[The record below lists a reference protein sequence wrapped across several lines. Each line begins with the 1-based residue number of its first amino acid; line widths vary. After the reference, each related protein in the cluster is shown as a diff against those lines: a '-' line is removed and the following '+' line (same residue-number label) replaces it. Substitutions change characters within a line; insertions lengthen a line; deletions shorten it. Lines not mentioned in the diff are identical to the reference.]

1 MYFWFAIGVFVGSIV
16 TQVIVRLKST
26 EGVLRIDHSNP
37 EKDIYRIE
45 FDSIDSLSKVKKVV
59 LKVDN
64 NAVLSQQ

>member
-16 TQVIVRLKST
+16 TQVIIRLKSA
-26 EGVLRIDHSNP
+26 EGVLKIDHSSS

-45 FDSIDSLSKVKKVV
+45 FDSIDRLSKVKKIV

-64 NAVLSQQ
+64 NAILSQE